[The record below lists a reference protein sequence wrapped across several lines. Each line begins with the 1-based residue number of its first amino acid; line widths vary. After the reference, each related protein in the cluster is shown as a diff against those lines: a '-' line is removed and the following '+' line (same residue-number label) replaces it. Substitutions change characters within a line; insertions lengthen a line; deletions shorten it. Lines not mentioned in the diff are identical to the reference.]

1 MELFLSLLRLL
12 MLIQSLKLPGHQY
25 FDPIM
30 ISVCGLVSSSIA
42 LFKAVT
48 EKDIVVN
55 IQSDDSPNR
64 K

>member
-1 MELFLSLLRLL
+1 
-12 MLIQSLKLPGHQY
+12 MLTQSLKLPGHQY

-30 ISVCGLVSSSIA
+30 ISVCGLVSSAMA
-42 LFKAVT
+42 LFKAVF

-55 IQSDDSPNR
+55 IQSDDSTAR